1 MRLSTYLL
9 LATCNPL
16 WFRIVQI
23 LLALGLICGG
33 IAVLRRASKGK
44 IKRFMLFRVILEGS
58 DANLA
63 AGCFFT
69 LILMLGLFILF
80 AAILRLDC

>member
-1 MRLSTYLL
+1 MLPSTHLL
-9 LATCNPL
+9 LATCNPV
-16 WFRIVQI
+16 WFRIIQI

-33 IAVLRRASKGK
+33 SAVLRRALKGK

-69 LILMLGLFILF
+69 YILMLGLFVLF
-80 AAILRLDC
+80 AAIFRLDC